1 MQRAWRRASGLVI
14 IALTALCAS
23 ASVRADEFAGKWEVG
38 GDLLSTTMDNDTT
51 IADGLGYRLRGG
63 YHLTKT
69 HTFELTWDA
78 VTSDSQDKHSD
89 LSYDMNKIM
98 LNYMGSFKG
107 KKPDSKVSSFA
118 LFGLGK
124 FNYDNGGA
132 SDDSTVFQFGGG
144 VRVRF
149 TKSLAF
155 RFDGRIWHFHG
166 DKFIVP
172 RDGFYSFDIG
182 AGLSWFFG
190 KGK

>member
-1 MQRAWRRASGLVI
+1 MHRAWRRGSGLVI

-38 GDLLSTTMDNDTT
+38 ADLLSTTMDNDTT
-51 IADGLGYRLRGG
+51 IKDALGYRARGA

-69 HTFELTWDA
+69 HTIELTFDSVSA
-78 VTSDSQDKHSD
+78 DSQEKHTD
-89 LSYDMNKIM
+89 LSYDLHKIM
-98 LNYMGSFKG
+98 LNYLGSFKS
-107 KKPDSKVSSFA
+107 KKPDSKVSSFGV
-118 LFGLGK
+118 FGIGQIK
-124 FNYDNGGA
+124 YDNGAA
-132 SDDSTVFQFGGG
+132 SDDSTVFQAGGG

-155 RFDGRIWHFHG
+155 RVDGRIWHFHG
-166 DKFIVP
+166 DSFIIP
-172 RDGFYSFDIG
+172 RDGFFSFDIA

>member
-1 MQRAWRRASGLVI
+1 MQRAWRRGSGLVI
-14 IALTALCAS
+14 IALTALCGS

-51 IADGLGYRLRGG
+51 IKDALGYRARGA
-63 YHLTKT
+63 YHFTKS
-69 HTFELTWDA
+69 HTVEMTFDSVSA
-78 VTSDSQDKHSD
+78 DSQEKHTD
-89 LSYDMNKIM
+89 LSYDLHKIV
-98 LNYMGSFKG
+98 LNYLGSFKS

-118 LFGLGK
+118 LFGIGQIK
-124 FNYDNGGA
+124 YDNGGA
-132 SDDSTVFQFGGG
+132 SDDSTVFQAGGG

-155 RFDGRIWHFHG
+155 RVDGRIWHFHG
-166 DKFIVP
+166 DSFIIP
-172 RDGFYSFDIG
+172 RDGFFSFDIG

>member
-23 ASVRADEFAGKWEVG
+23 ASVRADEYGGKWEVG

-51 IADGLGYRLRGG
+51 IKDALGFRVRGG

-69 HTFELTWDA
+69 HTIE
-78 VTSDSQDKHSD
+78 VTFDSVSADTTNKHSD
-89 LSYDMNKIM
+89 ISYDLDKIM
-98 LNYMGSFKG
+98 VNYLGSFKN
-107 KKPDSKVSSFA
+107 KKPDSKVST
-118 LFGLGK
+118 FGVFGIGQVQ
-124 FNYDNGGA
+124 YDNGA
-132 SDDSTVFQFGGG
+132 DSDDSTVFQAGGG

-155 RFDGRIWHFHG
+155 RVDGRIWHFHG
-166 DKFIVP
+166 DSFIIP
-172 RDGFYSFDIG
+172 RDGFFSFDIG
-182 AGLSWFFG
+182 AGVSWLFG

>member
-14 IALTALCAS
+14 IALTALSAS

-51 IADGLGYRLRGG
+51 IADGFGYRLRGG
-63 YHLTKT
+63 YHFTKT
-69 HTFELTWDA
+69 HTVELTFDA
-78 VTSDSQDKHSD
+78 VTSDSQVKHSD
-89 LSYDMNKIM
+89 LSYDLNKIV
-98 LNYMGSFKG
+98 LNYVGSFKS
-107 KKPDSKVSSFA
+107 KKPDSKISSFA
-118 LFGLGK
+118 LFGIGQIQ
-124 FNYDNGGA
+124 YDNGA
-132 SDDSTVFQFGGG
+132 DSNDSTVFQAGGG

-155 RFDGRIWHFHG
+155 RVDGRIWHFHG
-166 DKFIVP
+166 DRFIIP
-172 RDGFYSFDIG
+172 RDGYFSFDIG